1 MFRFSPGGH
10 RHGADCGPRGFGRH
24 REMDPE
30 RFFHWIERLN
40 AGERG
45 RGHGGRSRRM
55 FDGGELRLVL
65 LKLIADEPRHGY
77 DLIRAIEEMTGGAY
91 APSAGV
97 VYPTLTM
104 LDEMDLI
111 EAQASEGAKKKFA
124 ATEAGRAHLEERAA
138 EVEALIERLTSIG
151 AHRNRGEHQPVR
163 RAMGN
168 LRQVLQD
175 RIAGRDLDA
184 EMLHAISDA
193 IDEAAKKIERL

>member
-1 MFRFSPGGH
+1 MFRFSHSGH
-10 RHGADCGPRGFGRH
+10 GRGHDCGPRGHGRH

-30 RFFHWIERLN
+30 RFFQWVERLN

-104 LDEMDLI
+104 LNDMDQI
-111 EAQASEGAKKKFA
+111 EEQASEGSKKRFA
-124 ATEAGRAHLEERAA
+124 ATDAGRAHLEERAD
-138 EVEALIERLTSIG
+138 EVEALIARLTSIG
-151 AHRNRGEHQPVR
+151 AHRTRSDQQPVR

-175 RIAGRDLDA
+175 RIGGRDLDA
-184 EMLHAISDA
+184 EQLHAISDA